1 VSLHESPDVLLAEV
15 RLEASGTIDWVI
27 EYDGENV
34 SLDGYRSSDGKIGEF
49 LARNDRL
56 RVSQSGESH
65 YLLYFTRKTDAVAPL
80 IVKIYSAD
88 RLLLEHAI
96 SPAAK
101 SANQ

>member
-1 VSLHESPDVLLAEV
+1 V
-15 RLEASGTIDWVI
+15 
-27 EYDGENV
+27 
-34 SLDGYRSSDGKIGEF
+34 
-49 LARNDRL
+49 
-56 RVSQSGESH
+56 
-65 YLLYFTRKTDAVAPL
+65 YFTRLADAVDPL